1 MQFLSVYL
9 SCICYVVPF
18 SPHRPMSF
26 GNSDTHTHTH
36 THTDTHTHT
45 HKHTHTHTHTSC
57 YYSLF
62 IILFSIYFFVCIFMY
77 SFFCFHTQIH
87 THTHTHTHMAG
98 RLLGSWRSVCPP
110 VSLPDC
116 PTDSSSHFC
125 PKNSVDHRQ
134 KTLTHRVFVMKI
146 NQPSRPRLW
155 WTFPQISASVLTSES
170 DSIQFTDD
178 DHVIM

>member
-1 MQFLSVYL
+1 MYL

-87 THTHTHTHMAG
+87 THTHTHTHTHMAG

-155 WTFPQISASVLTSES
+155 
-170 DSIQFTDD
+170 
-178 DHVIM
+178 

>member
-1 MQFLSVYL
+1 MYL

-77 SFFCFHTQIH
+77 SFFCFHTQIHTH